1 MDAQTAAQYFLG
13 TFTGSE
19 REFLFTH
26 PEFQATVSRSTE
38 DLADL
43 KKLNNLGVKLL
54 LTGGLR
60 SPAPNERPAGP
71 A

>member
-1 MDAQTAAQYFLG
+1 MDAQTAAQYFIG

-26 PEFQATVSRSTE
+26 PDFQAAMSHSTE

-43 KKLNNLGVKLL
+43 KKLNTLGVKLL
-54 LTGGLR
+54 LA
-60 SPAPNERPAGP
+60 SDQPSAAKERPAP
-71 A
+71 PP